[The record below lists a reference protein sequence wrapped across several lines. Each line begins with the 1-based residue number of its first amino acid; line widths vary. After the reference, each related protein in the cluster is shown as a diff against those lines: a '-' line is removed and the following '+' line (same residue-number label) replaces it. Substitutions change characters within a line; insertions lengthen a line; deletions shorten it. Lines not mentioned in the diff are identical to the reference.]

1 VGLTG
6 DESRE
11 GLGEFAADD
20 ARLVGNF
27 FVDVDESRTGLD
39 VVEGA
44 WSLAVTAVVSLG
56 SAVSCVAPVM
66 EVKGLSSMV
75 VAVFPGLR
83 KMECFWGRTLIA
95 QPRTNGRESRIPYL
109 GLPPVLR
116 CRMNN

>member
-1 VGLTG
+1 LSVGLTG
-6 DESRE
+6 EESRE

-44 WSLAVTAVVSLG
+44 CSLAATTVVSLG

-75 VAVFPGLR
+75 VAVLR
-83 KMECFWGRTLIA
+83 RWSLSWGRTLIA

>member
-1 VGLTG
+1 LSVGLTG

-11 GLGEFAADD
+11 GLGEFAAGD

-27 FVDVDESRTGLD
+27 FVEVDESRTGLD

-44 WSLAVTAVVSLG
+44 CSLAATAVVSLG

-75 VAVFPGLR
+75 VAVFSGLR
-83 KMECFWGRTLIA
+83 RWSVFGVEL
-95 QPRTNGRESRIPYL
+95 
-109 GLPPVLR
+109 
-116 CRMNN
+116 